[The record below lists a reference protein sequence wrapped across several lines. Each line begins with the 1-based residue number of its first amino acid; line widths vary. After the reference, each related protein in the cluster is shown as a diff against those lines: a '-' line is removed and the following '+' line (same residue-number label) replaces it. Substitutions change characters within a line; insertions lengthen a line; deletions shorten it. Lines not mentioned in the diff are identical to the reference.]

1 MEGFQKLI
9 PKISKEIKNG
19 PGTPI
24 LSGAKGGGGG
34 GVSTAL
40 SSIDQSHVLV
50 NRPPPRYFLFS
61 LLFVEMFFFIC
72 LCNLFFFY
80 NYKIDF
86 FLFIYKSILA
96 KLGPKLA
103 INPNCQTI

>member
-24 LSGAKGGGGG
+24 LSGARGGGGG
-34 GVSTAL
+34 RGVVSTAL

-50 NRPPPRYFLFS
+50 NRPPS
-61 LLFVEMFFFIC
+61 
-72 LCNLFFFY
+72 
-80 NYKIDF
+80 
-86 FLFIYKSILA
+86 
-96 KLGPKLA
+96 
-103 INPNCQTI
+103 T

>member
-9 PKISKEIKNG
+9 PKISKEIKNWSD
-19 PGTPI
+19 TPI
-24 LSGAKGGGGG
+24 LSGARGGGGG
-34 GVSTAL
+34 GGFSTTL
-40 SSIDQSHVLV
+40 SSTDQSHVLV

-86 FLFIYKSILA
+86 FFLKSVFA

-103 INPNCQTI
+103 INPNFQTI

>member
-19 PGTPI
+19 SDTPI
-24 LSGAKGGGGG
+24 LSGARGGGE
-34 GVSTAL
+34 GVSAAL

-61 LLFVEMFFFIC
+61 LLFVEMFFFIF

-86 FLFIYKSILA
+86 FF
-96 KLGPKLA
+96 
-103 INPNCQTI
+103 